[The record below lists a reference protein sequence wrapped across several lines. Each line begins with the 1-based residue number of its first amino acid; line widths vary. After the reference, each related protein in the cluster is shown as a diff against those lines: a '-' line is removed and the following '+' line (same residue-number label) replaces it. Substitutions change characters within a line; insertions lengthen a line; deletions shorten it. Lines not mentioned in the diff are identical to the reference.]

1 MIFDNFF
8 SALALHDRVMWY
20 SNSMNMIFSAFKAKL
35 FPNATGS
42 RNDAS
47 IKEMDIL
54 DHIEKI
60 VEVSKEYGIDN
71 CFAKAQGCFDYV
83 AEKLGIS
90 PLQAVI
96 FSHFMERSA
105 NNQILICEI
114 AESIKCSKVRIIKY
128 ITECEELEK
137 KRLIRCSRENGNISY
152 RVPCDVRDSLRK
164 FNEYKPAKKENL
176 NIENFFLAL
185 EQLFEERGYSELS
198 FESLTHELQD
208 IIKLNMHLEFCKKIM
223 SYNLYEDD
231 LVLLLCFCHL
241 AGNNND
247 NNIGIHDFAYLY
259 EDKRIAN
266 SLKRSFRMGDH
277 ALISGKF
284 IVQTNDDGFVNSE
297 SWKLSDMAKK
307 ELLSELDVK
316 GSQSYK
322 KNLIMFDSIKPK
334 KMFFNP
340 RESGEIQKLISLL
353 SDKNYR
359 KIQDRLDGKGMRK
372 GFACLFSGGPGTGK
386 TETAYQ
392 IARETKRNIMMVDI
406 SEVKSCWY
414 GESEKKIKEI
424 FDTYRTAVD
433 NSALAPILLFNE
445 ADAVIGTR
453 KEFGSA
459 SRAID
464 QTENTIQNIILQE
477 MENLS
482 GIMIATTN
490 LTQNMDSA
498 FERRFLYKITFDR
511 PGREGRLGIWNALMP
526 SIGEDNAAKVS
537 GMFELSGGQIEN
549 IARKME
555 VDTIINGNSFSMDTL
570 VQYCNDETQNSFRTT
585 RRIGFGS

>member
-1 MIFDNFF
+1 
-8 SALALHDRVMWY
+8 V
-20 SNSMNMIFSAFKAKL
+20 
-35 FPNATGS
+35 
-42 RNDAS
+42 S
-47 IKEMDIL
+47 IREMDLL

-60 VEVSKEYGIDN
+60 VEVSKEHGIDN
-71 CFAKAQGCFDYV
+71 CFSRAQGHFDYV
-83 AEKLGIS
+83 TEKLGIS

-96 FSHFMERSA
+96 FSHFMERSSD
-105 NNQILICEI
+105 NQILISEV
-114 AESIKCSKVRIIKY
+114 AESIKCSTIRVIKY
-128 ITECEELEK
+128 INECEELEK
-137 KRLIRCSRENGNISY
+137 KKLIRCSRNNGNISY
-152 RVPCDVRDSLRK
+152 RVPGDVSDSLRK

-176 NIENFFLAL
+176 SIDNFFLVL
-185 EQLFEERGYSELS
+185 EQLFEDRGNNELT
-198 FESLTHELQD
+198 FEGLAYELLD
-208 IIKLNMHLEFCKKIM
+208 IISLNMHLDFCKKIT
-223 SYNLYEDD
+223 SYKLPEDD

-247 NNIGIHDFAYLY
+247 NNIGVHDFAFLY
-259 EDKRIAN
+259 EDKRRAN
-266 SLKRSFRMGDH
+266 SIKRSFRIGDH
-277 ALISGKF
+277 ALIGGKF

-307 ELLSELDVK
+307 ELLSELDIK
-316 GSQSYK
+316 GSQNYK
-322 KNLIMFDSIKPK
+322 KNLVMFDSIKPK
-334 KMFFNP
+334 KMFYNQ
-340 RESGEIQKLISLL
+340 RESGEIAKLISLL

-406 SEVKSCWY
+406 SEIKSCWY

-424 FDTYRTAVD
+424 FDTYRTAVE
-433 NSALAPILLFNE
+433 NSTLAPILLFNE

-498 FERRFLYKITFDR
+498 FERRFLYKVTFDR
-511 PGREGRLGIWNALMP
+511 PGQEGRMGIWNALLP
-526 SIGEDNAAKVS
+526 NIGEDNAAKVS
-537 GMFELSGGQIEN
+537 GMFDLSGGQIEN

-555 VDTIINGNSFSMDTL
+555 VDTIINGSNFSMDIL
-570 VQYCNDETQNSFRTT
+570 VQYCNDETQNGFRTT
-585 RRIGFGS
+585 KRIGFNS